1 MKKLLLLLFVFAAMS
16 ASAQFRGSL
25 GLELGKPMIDEVGV
39 GIGIS
44 AAGEYGLS
52 ENMGITATLGYIYV
66 TNDMD
71 DVSTS
76 IIPIMAGFKYYMK
89 SNESGIYGHAQLGL
103 QTLRVSMGELS
114 LSTSNFAFGL
124 GGGYMINSNIDIG
137 LSYTYTLGSDK
148 SDGFGYIGLRAAYW
162 F

>member
-1 MKKLLLLLFVFAAMS
+1 MKKLLLLLFVFTAMS
-16 ASAQFRGSL
+16 ASAQFRASL
-25 GLELGKPMIDEVGV
+25 GLELGKPMIEDLGM
-39 GIGIS
+39 GFGIS
-44 AAGEYGLS
+44 AVGEYGLT

-66 TNDMD
+66 MD
-71 DVSTS
+71 DIDEVSTS
-76 IIPIMAGFKYYMK
+76 IIPIMAGFKYYMN

-114 LSTSNFAFGL
+114 WSTSNFAFGL

-137 LSYTYTLGSDK
+137 LSYTYTLGSDI
-148 SDGFGYIGLRAAYW
+148 SDSFGYIGLRAAYW